1 MFQDTLW
8 NGMVLIQ
15 VKFPPLF
22 FYVINSH
29 CISSRLETIVA
40 PFTSDFLAS
49 YLSQLPSAGDAVLSF
64 GPIDTLLAPAQHY
77 IPTRLYNLFPHPAQD
92 ATEKRKYIA
101 VINNRYIQK
110 LHWFSVFNRRFFS
123 RNADVPRALVR
134 DMYTKSWSAFDRLV
148 AIVPPGGSIGYVI
161 NSRASKIIL
170 TASSSQGSTTN
181 SSASGIYN
189 PIHIPSPA

>member
-15 VKFPPLF
+15 VILPARSSF
-22 FYVINSH
+22 VIDSH
-29 CISSRLETIVA
+29 CISFRLETIVA

-101 VINNRYIQK
+101 VMNNRYIPK
-110 LHWFSVFNRRFFS
+110 L
-123 RNADVPRALVR
+123 
-134 DMYTKSWSAFDRLV
+134 
-148 AIVPPGGSIGYVI
+148 
-161 NSRASKIIL
+161 
-170 TASSSQGSTTN
+170 
-181 SSASGIYN
+181 
-189 PIHIPSPA
+189 